1 MTLGKLRLVGFYL
14 YGFLLVFGQAIIVS
28 IMAVWVLQG
37 GALVFGESYDW
48 GAILEHLILSLTF
61 LAFFPGQKVWS
72 FYLEGPDGQIHTIIG
87 QDLAEGSTEP

>member
-37 GALVFGESYDW
+37 GALVFGESDDW
-48 GAILEHLILSLTF
+48 GAI
-61 LAFFPGQKVWS
+61 
-72 FYLEGPDGQIHTIIG
+72 
-87 QDLAEGSTEP
+87 